1 MSLSSNSLR
10 AGVPAGEVIS
20 DLQTLKEKCLSHG
33 IKPVFLTIPPLNP
46 ENIKAAFDQD
56 TADDWR
62 GAIAEVNDYIDTQ
75 VHIDITPGMADSRGE
90 LKTELALDGLHL
102 DPPGKKMMAA
112 AINNAWA
119 SITALPD
126 SAWE

>member
-1 MSLSSNSLR
+1 MASS
-10 AGVPAGEVIS
+10 P
-20 DLQTLKEKCLSHG
+20 
-33 IKPVFLTIPPLNP
+33 FYLTIPPLNP

-62 GAIAEVNDYIDTQ
+62 GAIAEINDYIDTQ

>member
-1 MSLSSNSLR
+1 
-10 AGVPAGEVIS
+10 
-20 DLQTLKEKCLSHG
+20 LQTLKKKCLSHG

-46 ENIKAAFDQD
+46 KNIKAAFDQD

-62 GAIAEVNDYIDTQ
+62 SAIAEVNDYIDTQ
-75 VHIDITPGMADSRGE
+75 VHIDITPGMADSHGE

-119 SITALPD
+119 SITELPD

>member
-1 MSLSSNSLR
+1 
-10 AGVPAGEVIS
+10 
-20 DLQTLKEKCLSHG
+20 
-33 IKPVFLTIPPLNP
+33 
-46 ENIKAAFDQD
+46 
-56 TADDWR
+56 
-62 GAIAEVNDYIDTQ
+62 
-75 VHIDITPGMADSRGE
+75 MADSHGE

-119 SITALPD
+119 SITELPD